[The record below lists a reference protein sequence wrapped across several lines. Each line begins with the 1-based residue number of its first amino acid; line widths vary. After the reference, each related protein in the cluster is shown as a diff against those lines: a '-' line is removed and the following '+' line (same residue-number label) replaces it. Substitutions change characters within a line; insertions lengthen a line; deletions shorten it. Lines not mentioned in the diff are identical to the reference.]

1 MKQKYYAI
9 KTSML
14 FEKTVLVPVDSV
26 EDIDDAINLVDCGV
40 EMGNVDLL
48 NEEAEC
54 ETVNSP
60 YADKGGIYELTD
72 DAAALYQ
79 ILKGDH

>member
-1 MKQKYYAI
+1 MKQKYYAV

-26 EDIDDAINLVDCGV
+26 EDINEAIDLVDCGV
-40 EMGNVDLL
+40 EMGSVDLL

-54 ETVNSP
+54 ETVKSP
-60 YADKGGIYELTD
+60 YADKDGIYELTD
-72 DAAALYQ
+72 DETALYQ
-79 ILKGDH
+79 VLKGDN

>member
-54 ETVNSP
+54 ETVKSP

-72 DAAALYQ
+72 DEAALYQ
-79 ILKGDH
+79 VLKGDH